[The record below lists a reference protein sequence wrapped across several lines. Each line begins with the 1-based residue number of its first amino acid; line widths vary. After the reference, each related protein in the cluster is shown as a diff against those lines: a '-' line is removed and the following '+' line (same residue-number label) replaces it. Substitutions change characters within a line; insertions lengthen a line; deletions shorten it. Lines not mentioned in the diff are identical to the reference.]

1 MKMVMLTV
9 LLIYPLDRILCNY
22 YKDTSENF
30 VMTWV
35 NAHDKSIYDK
45 SIQSTNTYRS
55 LCTRHWTEA
64 ENYISGSNLHEV

>member
-22 YKDTSENF
+22 YKDTSENS

-35 NAHDKSIYDK
+35 NAHDISIY
-45 SIQSTNTYRS
+45 
-55 LCTRHWTEA
+55 
-64 ENYISGSNLHEV
+64 NYAFSQQTLIDHYAPGTGLRLKII